1 MPTILHDRFIIQV
14 AQDIDAQLDTIG
26 LETGKTGQFARDLE
40 WLGSGRIFL
49 APKLSTREPDASFR
63 HVDAEYPGVVIEI
76 SYSQKRKDLP
86 RLADSFLLDSNGST
100 RVFIGIDIEY
110 RGSHKATVS
119 IWRPKYIWNEE
130 QEVLEFRAVQ
140 TAQEEVRDS
149 IPINLTL
156 TEQFRC
162 SATKMALHQA
172 HLVYVYNFKTSPT
185 KS

>member
-40 WLGSGRIFL
+40 WLGSGKIFL

-63 HVDAEYPGVVIEI
+63 HVDAEYPGVVIEV

-86 RLADSFLLDSNGST
+86 HLADSYLLGSDGST

-119 IWRPKYIWNEE
+119 IWRPQYVWNGG
-130 QEVLEFRAVQ
+130 QEEFRAVQ
-140 TAQEEVRDS
+140 TAQGEVRGS